1 VSGRQPVDRADAFSA
16 LQTGIQTPRMLIRT
30 PREDDAAALWEA
42 IDESREHLGPWIH
55 WVTHYRTPRDADRF
69 IDGASLDF
77 AGRRELF
84 LAMFSREEPGRLL
97 GGTGFHNIEWEIPA
111 FEIGYWLRASA
122 AGAGYM
128 TEAVAAQ
135 CAFAAERFGAKRI
148 AITCDAANER
158 SAAVPRRL
166 GFAEE
171 GRLRNAGLTP
181 QGTLRDTL
189 IFAVTGWPTTGS

>member
-1 VSGRQPVDRADAFSA
+1 MSGGRRSDREGAFSE
-16 LQTGIQTPRMLIRT
+16 LQSGIVTERLVIRT
-30 PREDDAAALWEA
+30 PRPEDAPALWEA
-42 IDESREHLGPWIH
+42 IEESREHLAPWIH
-55 WVTHYRTPRDADRF
+55 WVGHYRTPKDADRF
-69 IDGASLDF
+69 IDGAALDF

-84 LAMFSREEPGRLL
+84 LAMFDRDRPDRLL

-122 AGAGYM
+122 AGQGYM

-135 CAFAAERFGAKRI
+135 CAFVVERFGAKRI
-148 AITCDAANER
+148 AITCDADNER

-166 GFAEE
+166 GFAQE

-181 QGTLRDTL
+181 RGALRDTL
-189 IFAVTGWPTTGS
+189 VFAVTGWPPTGD